1 MKPLLIKV
9 CGMRD
14 TDNIRQVEAL
24 TPDMMGFICWEGSRR
39 HVSRLPDYLPETCRR
54 VGVFVNP
61 EIGYVQE
68 RLKTFHLDLVQLH
81 GHETPEFCRSVK
93 EEGLKS
99 GHALQIIKAFGVAPD
114 EPFPH
119 TEDYEADC
127 DFFLFDTRCPTA
139 GGSGRTFDWDVLQN
153 YHGHTPFF
161 LSGGIG
167 TDSTDRLRS
176 FSHPAWAGVDLNSRF
191 ETTPALKDVGL
202 LADFIKDLRE

>member
-14 TDNIRQVEAL
+14 ADNVRQVEAL

-68 RLKTFHLDLVQLH
+68 RLKTFRLDLVQLH
-81 GHETPEFCRSVK
+81 GHETPEFCRSIK

-99 GHALQIIKAFGVAPD
+99 GRALQIIKRIPNCSPHREGLPTRILATNRTVRGAPPD
-114 EPFPH
+114 SFRQKIPQ
-119 TEDYEADC
+119 
-127 DFFLFDTRCPTA
+127 RC
-139 GGSGRTFDWDVLQN
+139 F
-153 YHGHTPFF
+153 
-161 LSGGIG
+161 
-167 TDSTDRLRS
+167 
-176 FSHPAWAGVDLNSRF
+176 
-191 ETTPALKDVGL
+191 
-202 LADFIKDLRE
+202 

>member
-14 TDNIRQVEAL
+14 ADNVRQVEAL

-68 RLKTFHLDLVQLH
+68 RLKTFRLDLVQLH
-81 GHETPEFCRSVK
+81 GHETPEFCRSIK

-99 GHALQIIKAFGVAPD
+99 GRALQIIKAFGVAPD

-127 DFFLFDTRCPTA
+127 DFFLFD
-139 GGSGRTFDWDVLQN
+139 WDVLQN

-167 TDSTDRLRS
+167 PDNANRLRS

>member
-1 MKPLLIKV
+1 
-9 CGMRD
+9 MRD
-14 TDNIRQVEAL
+14 ADNVRQVEAL

-68 RLKTFHLDLVQLH
+68 RLKTFRLDLVQLH
-81 GHETPEFCRSVK
+81 GHETPEFCRSIK

-99 GHALQIIKAFGVAPD
+99 GRALQIIKAFGVAPD

-127 DFFLFDTRCPTA
+127 DFSYSTHVAPRLAAVA
-139 GGSGRTFDWDVLQN
+139 GRS
-153 YHGHTPFF
+153 
-161 LSGGIG
+161 IG
-167 TDSTDRLRS
+167 MSCKTTTDIRPSS
-176 FSHPAWAGVDLNSRF
+176 
-191 ETTPALKDVGL
+191 
-202 LADFIKDLRE
+202 

>member
-14 TDNIRQVEAL
+14 ADNVRQVEAL

-68 RLKTFHLDLVQLH
+68 RLKTFRLDLVQLH
-81 GHETPEFCRSVK
+81 GHETPEFCRSIK

-99 GHALQIIKAFGVAPD
+99 GRALQIVPA
-114 EPFPH
+114 
-119 TEDYEADC
+119 Y
-127 DFFLFDTRCPTA
+127 R
-139 GGSGRTFDWDVLQN
+139 
-153 YHGHTPFF
+153 
-161 LSGGIG
+161 
-167 TDSTDRLRS
+167 RLRS
-176 FSHPAWAGVDLNSRF
+176 GLRLFPIRHTLPHGWRQWPDVRLGCPAKLPRTYALLPERRHRPGQCGPSSQLF
-191 ETTPALKDVGL
+191 TPRMGGRGL
-202 LADFIKDLRE
+202 AF

>member
-1 MKPLLIKV
+1 MKPFLIKV

-14 TDNIRQVEAL
+14 ADNIRQVEAL

-61 EIGYVQE
+61 EIGYIQE
-68 RLKTFHLDLVQLH
+68 RIKTFRLDLVQLH
-81 GHETPEFCRSVK
+81 GHETPEFCRSIK

-99 GHALQIIKAFGVAPD
+99 GHSPQIIKAFGVAPD
-114 EPFPH
+114 EPFPR

-127 DFFLFDTRCPTA
+127 DFSFSTRVAPRLAAAAGRRLECPAKT
-139 GGSGRTFDWDVLQN
+139 

-167 TDSTDRLRS
+167 PDSTDRLRS
-176 FSHPAWAGVDLNSRF
+176 FSHPAWAGV
-191 ETTPALKDVGL
+191 T
-202 LADFIKDLRE
+202 

>member
-14 TDNIRQVEAL
+14 ADNVRQVEAL

-68 RLKTFHLDLVQLH
+68 RLKTFRLDLVQLH
-81 GHETPEFCRSVK
+81 GHETPEFCRSIK

-99 GHALQIIKAFGVAPD
+99 GRALQIIKAFGVAPD

-167 TDSTDRLRS
+167 PDN
-176 FSHPAWAGVDLNSRF
+176 AGPSSQLF
-191 ETTPALKDVGL
+191 TPRMGGRGLK
-202 LADFIKDLRE
+202 LAF

>member
-1 MKPLLIKV
+1 
-9 CGMRD
+9 
-14 TDNIRQVEAL
+14 
-24 TPDMMGFICWEGSRR
+24 
-39 HVSRLPDYLPETCRR
+39 
-54 VGVFVNP
+54 
-61 EIGYVQE
+61 
-68 RLKTFHLDLVQLH
+68 VQLH
-81 GHETPEFCRSVK
+81 GHETPEFCRSIK

-99 GHALQIIKAFGVAPD
+99 GRALQIIKAFGVAPD

-167 TDSTDRLRS
+167 PDNANRLRS

>member
-1 MKPLLIKV
+1 
-9 CGMRD
+9 MRD
-14 TDNIRQVEAL
+14 ADNVRQVEAL

-68 RLKTFHLDLVQLH
+68 RLKTFRLDLVQLH
-81 GHETPEFCRSVK
+81 GHETPEFCRSIK

-99 GHALQIIKAFGVAPD
+99 GRALQIIKAFGVAPD

-139 GGSGRTFDWDVLQN
+139 GRQWPDVRLGCPAKLPRTYALLPERRHRPGQCGPSSQLFTPRMGGR
-153 YHGHTPFF
+153 G
-161 LSGGIG
+161 
-167 TDSTDRLRS
+167 
-176 FSHPAWAGVDLNSRF
+176 
-191 ETTPALKDVGL
+191 LK
-202 LADFIKDLRE
+202 LAF

>member
-1 MKPLLIKV
+1 
-9 CGMRD
+9 MRD
-14 TDNIRQVEAL
+14 ADNIRQVEAL

-127 DFFLFDTRCPTA
+127 DFFLFDTRCPRPAAAA
-139 GGSGRTFDWDVLQN
+139 GRS
-153 YHGHTPFF
+153 
-161 LSGGIG
+161 IG
-167 TDSTDRLRS
+167 MSCKTTTDIRPSS
-176 FSHPAWAGVDLNSRF
+176 
-191 ETTPALKDVGL
+191 
-202 LADFIKDLRE
+202 

>member
-14 TDNIRQVEAL
+14 ADNVRQVEAL

-68 RLKTFHLDLVQLH
+68 RLKTFRLDLVQLH
-81 GHETPEFCRSVK
+81 GHETPEFCRSIK

-99 GHALQIIKAFGVAPD
+99 YRALQSSKPSAWLPTNRSRIPKITKRIATFSYSTHVAPRL
-114 EPFPH
+114 
-119 TEDYEADC
+119 AAV
-127 DFFLFDTRCPTA
+127 A
-139 GGSGRTFDWDVLQN
+139 GRS
-153 YHGHTPFF
+153 
-161 LSGGIG
+161 IG
-167 TDSTDRLRS
+167 MSCKTTTDIRPSS
-176 FSHPAWAGVDLNSRF
+176 
-191 ETTPALKDVGL
+191 
-202 LADFIKDLRE
+202 

>member
-1 MKPLLIKV
+1 M
-9 CGMRD
+9 
-14 TDNIRQVEAL
+14 
-24 TPDMMGFICWEGSRR
+24 
-39 HVSRLPDYLPETCRR
+39 
-54 VGVFVNP
+54 
-61 EIGYVQE
+61 
-68 RLKTFHLDLVQLH
+68 QLH

-127 DFFLFDTRCPTA
+127 DFFLFDTRCPTV

-167 TDSTDRLRS
+167 PDSADRLRN
-176 FSHPAWAGVDLNSRF
+176 FAHPAWAGVDLNSRF
-191 ETTPALKDVGL
+191 ETAPTLKDVGL
-202 LADFIKDLRE
+202 LADFIKDLHGQNISEN